1 MRQIK
6 RIAVS
11 LVLALGALLQLHA
24 QNRAVGGTVLDASG
38 QPVVGAVVMVPGT
51 NNAVVTDV
59 DGHFSIRVG
68 AGEASLEVSCLGYTT
83 QTLNVP
89 AAQGSVSVVLQEDNM
104 MLEETVVVGYG
115 VQKKVNLTGAVTS
128 VDTKE
133 LQDRSTHSLTN
144 MLQGAV
150 PGLNISTSS
159 GNPGSVGSLNIRGIT
174 SINEAEPLVLI
185 DGSEGDLSRVNAA
198 DVENISV
205 IKDASAAAIYG
216 ARAAYGVILVTTKT
230 GTEQGGRAKV
240 RYSGRWGWEEPT
252 VSTDFED
259 RGYWSVYT
267 VDKFWA
273 TDAGKNYTTYNAH
286 DMAELLAR
294 VNDKT
299 ENPDRPWVVQEMRNG
314 RNQWIYYANTDWY
327 HELYNDKHP
336 VQQHNISVTGGNKDI
351 KYFLSGAYDRQSGI
365 IKMNPDVFQ
374 KFNLRAKID
383 ARLNKYM
390 RLSNNTSFY
399 SSGYNYPGGSSIQD
413 SFAYASRHG
422 LASFPLQNPDGS
434 WLYATPMIAGNY
446 NVANGRHLL
455 FAEGK
460 ARNQQNRSD
469 LSNTT
474 ELKITPFKDLTITA
488 NYTYRLYQ
496 NRNQYRSVNF
506 KYRQYPDADYEY
518 YTTGAGED
526 ALQETTV
533 TNQRHTANIFAT
545 YDHTFADA
553 HQLTVTAGFNAEL
566 WSSKT
571 VGAIGKNLLSE
582 TLNDLNLVGPDAT
595 GNVLTEVSGGQNE
608 YSIAGFFGRIN
619 YNFKERYLV
628 EVSGRYDGTS
638 RFRSGHRWGFFPSA
652 SLGWRISE
660 EPFFHPARRV
670 VDNLK
675 LRLSYGRLG
684 NQVVRTSSGAQN
696 YYAYLREISINDFE
710 GYSFGEGTSMGKY
723 ATLGAPVDANL
734 TWETAEQ
741 WNVGVDFAAFK
752 NRLTFTGEIYQRNT
766 LNMLTAGPDLPALYG
781 AASPQTNAADLK
793 TQGYELS
800 VGWRDQ
806 FSLFGRP
813 FGYGVRA
820 TLSDYRSYITR
831 FNNPYKSLAM
841 SYYVGMRLGE
851 IWGYEV
857 DGLFAT
863 DEEAQKYTSEVLDAT
878 TLVTGRL
885 TGGFLAGDLRFV
897 DLDNDGHYQI
907 DADGHFVLDENGHK
921 ILLPEDQWRVNTL
934 SMGSNTVDDPG
945 DRKILGNA
953 LASLQYGFTLSFDYM
968 GFDVQAFFQGTGDH
982 YWYPAGMNL
991 MFWGP
996 YSYPYTSFLQRD
1008 FIDRVW
1014 SEENPN
1020 TYFPRPRAYSSTGG
1034 ELSKV
1039 NSRYL
1044 QNIRYLRFKN
1054 LTVGYSLPGKVTRK
1068 IGIDKVRVY
1077 FSGENLAY
1085 WSPLK
1090 KNTLYLDPESAYT
1103 RSGTGNSAAQ
1113 DHMSYPWQKTFMF
1126 GVEITF

>member
-6 RIAVS
+6 RIAVC
-11 LVLALGALLQLHA
+11 LVLALGALWQLQA
-24 QNRAVGGTVLDASG
+24 QNRAVNGTVQDASG
-38 QPVVGAVVMVPGT
+38 QPVIGAVVMVPGT
-51 NNAVVTDV
+51 TNAVVTDA

-68 AGEASLEVSCLGYTT
+68 AGDASLEVSCLGYTG
-83 QTLNVP
+83 QTLQVS
-89 AAQGSVSVVLQEDNM
+89 AAQATVSVTLQEDTM

-133 LQDRSTHSLTN
+133 LQDRTSHSLTN

-230 GTEQGGRAKV
+230 GTEKGGRAKV
-240 RYSGRWGWEEPT
+240 HYSGRWGWEEPT
-252 VSTDFED
+252 VSTDFET

-273 TDAGKNYTTYNAH
+273 SDAGKNYTTYTAH

-299 ENPDRPWVVQEMRNG
+299 ENPARPWAVQEVRNG

-336 VQQHNISVTGGNKDI
+336 VQQHSISVTGGNKDI
-351 KYFLSGAYDRQSGI
+351 KYYLSGAYDRQSGI

-399 SSGYNYPGGSSIQD
+399 SSSYNYPGGSSIQD
-413 SFAYASRHG
+413 SFAYASRHA

-434 WLYATPMIAGNY
+434 WLYATPLISGNY

-506 KYRQYPDADYEY
+506 KYRRYPDADYEY

-526 ALQETTV
+526 ALQETIT

-553 HQLTVTAGFNAEL
+553 HRLTVTAGSNFEV
-566 WSSKT
+566 WSSKA

-608 YSIAGFFGRIN
+608 YAIAGFFGRIN
-619 YNFKERYLV
+619 YNYKERYLL

-638 RFRSGHRWGFFPSA
+638 RFRSGHQWGFFPSA

-660 EPFFHPARRV
+660 EPFFQPARSH

-675 LRLSYGRLG
+675 LRVSYGRLG
-684 NQVVRTSSGAQN
+684 NQVVRTASGAQN
-696 YYAYLREISINDFE
+696 YYAYLREISIEDFKA
-710 GYSFGEGTSMGKY
+710 YSFGEGTTMGKY

-766 LNMLTAGPDLPALYG
+766 LNMLTAGPDLPAVYG

-800 VGWRDQ
+800 IGWRDQ

-831 FNNPYKSLAM
+831 FNNPTKSLAM
-841 SYYVGMRLGE
+841 SYYEGMRLGE
-851 IWGYEV
+851 IWGFEV
-857 DGLFAT
+857 DGLFAS
-863 DEEAQKYTSEVLDAT
+863 DEEAQKYTTEVLDCS
-878 TLVTGRL
+878 GYISSRM
-885 TGGFLAGDLRFV
+885 TGGFLGGDLRFV
-897 DLDNDGHYQI
+897 DQDNDGHYQI
-907 DADGHFVLDENGHK
+907 DENGHYVLDANGNK

-934 SMGSNTVDDPG
+934 SLGSNTVDDPG

-982 YWYPAGMNL
+982 YWYPAGMNY

-996 YSYPYTSFLQRD
+996 YSYPYVSFLQRD

-1014 SEENPN
+1014 SVENPN

-1054 LTVGYSLPGKVTRK
+1054 LTVGYSLPSKITRK